1 MVRNCKQTV
10 QPENLKISDEKKKK
24 SVEEF
29 AMEFQLIFSRKI
41 LSAQVPF
48 TIFFPPAKNLLS
60 IQSCDSRAARDCMRR
75 KFHSP
80 ARSRNALISGFN
92 DNNRDDYFMIEDK
105 DENI

>member
-48 TIFFPPAKNLLS
+48 TNFFPS
-60 IQSCDSRAARDCMRR
+60 S
-75 KFHSP
+75 
-80 ARSRNALISGFN
+80 
-92 DNNRDDYFMIEDK
+92 
-105 DENI
+105 